1 MRQLF
6 HHFAVLGVCDSPS
19 ARHIYERQFIGIAT
33 TGVENQIVQEYV
45 LRIRVELGAKH
56 AAWHCS
62 GKISRSTREGWS
74 VVPTSPLS
82 TALLGARER
91 RARPG
96 RKPFGPANSPGCL
109 HHDKQRND
117 RDSCDRKAGET
128 SPEEGIGEQDEID
141 QLRRSGL

>member
-19 ARHIYERQFIGIAT
+19 ARHIYERQFIAIAP

-82 TALLGARER
+82 TGITGGSGEACAPGPQTVRTSEFARLLASR
-91 RARPG
+91 
-96 RKPFGPANSPGCL
+96 
-109 HHDKQRND
+109 
-117 RDSCDRKAGET
+117 
-128 SPEEGIGEQDEID
+128 
-141 QLRRSGL
+141 